1 MKSESGSSQLAYWI
15 GIIIAVTL
23 WITDSLIGFLWFN
36 EGANGFFFF
45 LFPLDKPHELIRRL
59 FYTMVLI
66 LCGLV
71 VSRVFE
77 QVVFGQRETRKLR
90 NYLQNII
97 DSMPSMLIGVDPE
110 CKVTLW
116 NIEAEEITGIS
127 ADNAVG
133 KDIVLVIPGLK
144 SEKYRIVESIR
155 GRKPF
160 TESKRPFKTDSG
172 IIYHNVT
179 FFPLIANGING
190 AVLRIT
196 DVTEQV
202 RMEEMMVQ
210 SEKMLSVGGLAAG
223 MAHEIN
229 NPLAG
234 IIQTANVMRSRLD
247 TGTAIPA
254 NIKVAEE
261 VGTTMDAIGSFM
273 DKRGIPRMI
282 ENILESGSR
291 LAEIVN
297 NMLSFARKDGDF
309 KSTHL
314 LSELMD
320 KTLELAA
327 TDYDLKKQYDF
338 KLIKVLKEY
347 EEYVPPVPCDKGKIQ
362 QVILNILR
370 NGAEAMQEAEI
381 KNPLFIVRIKFDSA
395 CGCSCIE
402 IENNGP
408 GMDDDIRNRIFEPFF
423 TTKPVGMG
431 TGLGMSVSYFIIQND
446 HGGALSVESDPEG
459 GVKFIIRLP
468 VEGN

>member
-1 MKSESGSSQLAYWI
+1 
-15 GIIIAVTL
+15 
-23 WITDSLIGFLWFN
+23 
-36 EGANGFFFF
+36 
-45 LFPLDKPHELIRRL
+45 
-59 FYTMVLI
+59 
-66 LCGLV
+66 
-71 VSRVFE
+71 
-77 QVVFGQRETRKLR
+77 
-90 NYLQNII
+90 
-97 DSMPSMLIGVDPE
+97 
-110 CKVTLW
+110 
-116 NIEAEEITGIS
+116 
-127 ADNAVG
+127 
-133 KDIVLVIPGLK
+133 
-144 SEKYRIVESIR
+144 
-155 GRKPF
+155 
-160 TESKRPFKTDSG
+160 
-172 IIYHNVT
+172 
-179 FFPLIANGING
+179 
-190 AVLRIT
+190 
-196 DVTEQV
+196 
-202 RMEEMMVQ
+202 
-210 SEKMLSVGGLAAG
+210 
-223 MAHEIN
+223 
-229 NPLAG
+229 
-234 IIQTANVMRSRLD
+234 
-247 TGTAIPA
+247 
-254 NIKVAEE
+254 
-261 VGTTMDAIGSFM
+261 MDAIGSFM